1 MVCDS
6 WQENDFMHQIRD
18 DVEEE
23 KLATFLIQLIIIGVS
38 HLKYQWVVA
47 EDFDCSLR
55 SNLFSILVDLME
67 NMMMMTTNLSL
78 R

>member
-6 WQENDFMHQIRD
+6 WQVNDFMHQIID

-23 KLATFLIQLIIIGVS
+23 KLATVLIQLNIIGVP

-55 SNLFSILVDLME
+55 SNLF
-67 NMMMMTTNLSL
+67 
-78 R
+78 

>member
-6 WQENDFMHQIRD
+6 WQVNDFMHQIID

-23 KLATFLIQLIIIGVS
+23 KLATVLIQLNIIGVP

-47 EDFDCSLR
+47 EDFDCSLQ